1 MKTYD
6 YIETGVNV
14 LGIGISLADLQN
26 VLSIVLLIIS
36 ILSICFRGGLM
47 IYQHIKNKDI
57 DGAIQVS
64 KDTQTE
70 IEDAIN
76 KHKKEK

>member
-1 MKTYD
+1 MKAYD

-14 LGIGISLADLQN
+14 LGIGISLTDLQN

-47 IYQHIKNKDI
+47 IYKHIKNKDI
-57 DGAIQVS
+57 DGAIQAT

-70 IEDAIN
+70 IENAIN

>member
-1 MKTYD
+1 MKVYD

-14 LGIGISLADLQN
+14 LGISISLTDIQN
-26 VLSIVLLIIS
+26 ILSIILLIVS

-47 IYQHIKNKDI
+47 IYQRIKNKDI
-57 DGAIQVS
+57 DGAIQVT

>member
-1 MKTYD
+1 MKAYD

-14 LGIGISLADLQN
+14 LGIGISLTDIQN
-26 VLSIVLLIIS
+26 ILSIVLLIVS

-47 IYQHIKNKDI
+47 IYQRIKNKDI
-57 DGAIQVS
+57 DGAIKITQE
-64 KDTQTE
+64 TQTE